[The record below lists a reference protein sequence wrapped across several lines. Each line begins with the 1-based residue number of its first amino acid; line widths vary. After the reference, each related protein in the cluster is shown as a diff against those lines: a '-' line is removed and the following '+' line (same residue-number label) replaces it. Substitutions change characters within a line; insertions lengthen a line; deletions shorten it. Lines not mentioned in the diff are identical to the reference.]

1 MCILSYFYT
10 KVWTCIVFDMICRNY
25 FYNLLVAVKHDHGH
39 TLLIRCSFC
48 GICANYT
55 HVHYKQSLTIAQKH
69 KRFFKSN
76 IIMLVPS

>member
-48 GICANYT
+48 GICANCT
-55 HVHYKQSLTIAQKH
+55 HVHYKAEKLLDWNNASFH
-69 KRFFKSN
+69 EN
-76 IIMLVPS
+76 